1 MKCIVIF
8 LEEEEESLTATNNS
22 VWSLKADEQ
31 IMSWSTQQPHDWQIG
46 GKCRA
51 FVWGSG
57 RHGQLGE
64 AGEMIG
70 KQNYFSHNYELG
82 RGLNGKTVFLSQK
95 LVCCFCRS
103 EFIGAS

>member
-1 MKCIVIF
+1 MKCIIIF
-8 LEEEEESLTATNNS
+8 LEEEEEGLTATNNS

-51 FVWGSG
+51 FLWGSG

-64 AGEMIG
+64 AGKKIW
-70 KQNYFSHNYELG
+70 KQDCVSSSYEHGL
-82 RGLNGKTVFLSQK
+82 GLNGWIIFLSQE
-95 LVCCFCRS
+95 LVCV
-103 EFIGAS
+103 